1 MTHVKK
7 RRKPVSSR
15 IFDIVVYILL
25 FLVAMVTIVPFL
37 QVVTIS
43 LSPPEVVAS
52 YGLHLIPT
60 KIDLEGYRSIFK
72 YKLLWTSYRN
82 TIVRTLFGTA
92 LSMFLYVI
100 AAYPLSRYTFSGR
113 KFLNFFIAFTMYFG
127 GGMIPF
133 YLLMVK
139 LGLYNTR
146 WVMVI
151 PSLIS
156 TWNIMLCRSAFT
168 EMPNELVES
177 AQIDGASD
185 WLILRRIAIPLI
197 KPTLAVVTMYYAIG
211 HWNDFMTPLIYINKE
226 SLQPMQLLLRRIL
239 AQFSTDFTQGMNIMA
254 ALKSVV
260 SVQIRYVT
268 IVVAIAPILLVYPFI
283 QKYFVKGV
291 MLGAVKG

>member
-1 MTHVKK
+1 MKIKK
-7 RRKPVSSR
+7 RCASDRV
-15 IFDIVVYILL
+15 FY
-25 FLVAMVTIVPFL
+25 FLVWFLIIFGFFITLLPFMYVISVSFSDIHAINRGQVGIWPVGFNLDGYKQVLGQQKLWRAYYNTLWYTVVGTVLNIVF
-37 QVVTIS
+37 T
-43 LSPPEVVAS
+43 
-52 YGLHLIPT
+52 
-60 KIDLEGYRSIFK
+60 
-72 YKLLWTSYRN
+72 
-82 TIVRTLFGTA
+82 
-92 LSMFLYVI
+92 VI

-260 SVQIRYVT
+260 SVQVRYVT

>member
-1 MTHVKK
+1 MKIKK
-7 RRKPVSSR
+7 RCASDQV
-15 IFDIVVYILL
+15 FY
-25 FLVAMVTIVPFL
+25 FLVWFLIIFGFFITLLPFMYVISVSFSDIHAINRGQVGIWPVGFNLDGYKQVLGQQKLWRAYYNTLWYTVVGTVLNIVF
-37 QVVTIS
+37 T
-43 LSPPEVVAS
+43 
-52 YGLHLIPT
+52 
-60 KIDLEGYRSIFK
+60 
-72 YKLLWTSYRN
+72 
-82 TIVRTLFGTA
+82 
-92 LSMFLYVI
+92 VI

>member
-1 MTHVKK
+1 MKIKK
-7 RRKPVSSR
+7 RCASDRV
-15 IFDIVVYILL
+15 FY
-25 FLVAMVTIVPFL
+25 FLVWFLIIFGFFITLLPFMYVISVSFSDVHAINRGQVGIWPVGFNLDGYKQVLGQQKLWRAYYNTLWYTVVGTVLNIVF
-37 QVVTIS
+37 T
-43 LSPPEVVAS
+43 
-52 YGLHLIPT
+52 
-60 KIDLEGYRSIFK
+60 
-72 YKLLWTSYRN
+72 
-82 TIVRTLFGTA
+82 
-92 LSMFLYVI
+92 VI

-239 AQFSTDFTQGMNIMA
+239 AQFSTDFTQGMNVMA

-260 SVQIRYVT
+260 SVQVRYVT

>member
-1 MTHVKK
+1 MKIKK
-7 RRKPVSSR
+7 RCASDRV
-15 IFDIVVYILL
+15 FY
-25 FLVAMVTIVPFL
+25 FLVWFLIIFGFFITLLPFMYVISVSFSDIHAINRGQVGIWPVGFNLDGYKQVLGQQKLWRAYYNTLWYTVVGTVLNIVF
-37 QVVTIS
+37 T
-43 LSPPEVVAS
+43 
-52 YGLHLIPT
+52 
-60 KIDLEGYRSIFK
+60 
-72 YKLLWTSYRN
+72 
-82 TIVRTLFGTA
+82 
-92 LSMFLYVI
+92 VI

-268 IVVAIAPILLVYPFI
+268 IVVAIAPILLVYPFM

>member
-1 MTHVKK
+1 MKIKK
-7 RRKPVSSR
+7 RCASDRV
-15 IFDIVVYILL
+15 FY
-25 FLVAMVTIVPFL
+25 FLVWFLIIFGFFITLLPFMYVISVSFSDVHAINRGQVGIWPVGFNLDGYKQVLGQQKLWRAYYNTLWYTAVGTVLNIVF
-37 QVVTIS
+37 T
-43 LSPPEVVAS
+43 
-52 YGLHLIPT
+52 
-60 KIDLEGYRSIFK
+60 
-72 YKLLWTSYRN
+72 
-82 TIVRTLFGTA
+82 
-92 LSMFLYVI
+92 VI

-133 YLLMVK
+133 YLLIVK

-177 AQIDGASD
+177 AQIDGASG

>member
-1 MTHVKK
+1 MKIKK
-7 RRKPVSSR
+7 RCASDRV
-15 IFDIVVYILL
+15 FY
-25 FLVAMVTIVPFL
+25 FLVWFLIIFGFFITLLPFMYVISVSFSDVHAINRGQVGIWPVGFNLDGYKQVLGQQKLWRAYYNTLWYTVVGTVLNIVF
-37 QVVTIS
+37 T
-43 LSPPEVVAS
+43 
-52 YGLHLIPT
+52 
-60 KIDLEGYRSIFK
+60 
-72 YKLLWTSYRN
+72 
-82 TIVRTLFGTA
+82 
-92 LSMFLYVI
+92 VI

-139 LGLYNTR
+139 LGLYNPR

>member
-1 MTHVKK
+1 MKIKK
-7 RRKPVSSR
+7 RCASDRV
-15 IFDIVVYILL
+15 FY
-25 FLVAMVTIVPFL
+25 FLVWFLIIFGFFITLLPFMYVISVSFSDVHAINRGQVGIWPVGFNLDGYKQVLGQQKLWRAYYNTLWYTVVGTVLNIVF
-37 QVVTIS
+37 T
-43 LSPPEVVAS
+43 
-52 YGLHLIPT
+52 
-60 KIDLEGYRSIFK
+60 
-72 YKLLWTSYRN
+72 
-82 TIVRTLFGTA
+82 
-92 LSMFLYVI
+92 VI

-226 SLQPMQLLLRRIL
+226 SLQPMQLLLRIL

>member
-1 MTHVKK
+1 MKIKK
-7 RRKPVSSR
+7 RCASDRV
-15 IFDIVVYILL
+15 FY
-25 FLVAMVTIVPFL
+25 FLVWFLIIFGFFITLLPFMYVISVSFSDVHAINRGQVGIWPVGFNLDGYKQVLGQQKLWRAYYNTLWYTAVGTVLNIVF
-37 QVVTIS
+37 T
-43 LSPPEVVAS
+43 
-52 YGLHLIPT
+52 
-60 KIDLEGYRSIFK
+60 
-72 YKLLWTSYRN
+72 
-82 TIVRTLFGTA
+82 
-92 LSMFLYVI
+92 VI

-133 YLLMVK
+133 YLLIVK

-239 AQFSTDFTQGMNIMA
+239 AQFSTEFTQGMNVMA

>member
-1 MTHVKK
+1 MKIKK
-7 RRKPVSSR
+7 RCASDRV
-15 IFDIVVYILL
+15 FY
-25 FLVAMVTIVPFL
+25 FLVWFLIIFGFFITLLPFMYVISVSFSDIHAINRGQVGIWPVGFNLDGYKQVLGQQKLWRAYYNTLWYTAVGTVLNIVF
-37 QVVTIS
+37 T
-43 LSPPEVVAS
+43 
-52 YGLHLIPT
+52 
-60 KIDLEGYRSIFK
+60 
-72 YKLLWTSYRN
+72 
-82 TIVRTLFGTA
+82 
-92 LSMFLYVI
+92 VI

-133 YLLMVK
+133 YLLIVK

-239 AQFSTDFTQGMNIMA
+239 AQFSTEFTQGMNVMA

>member
-1 MTHVKK
+1 MKIKK
-7 RRKPVSSR
+7 RCASDRV
-15 IFDIVVYILL
+15 FY
-25 FLVAMVTIVPFL
+25 FLVWFLIIFGFFITLLPFMYVISVSFSDVHAINRGQVGIWPVGFNLDGYKQVLGQQKLWRAYYNTLWYTVVGTVLNIVF
-37 QVVTIS
+37 T
-43 LSPPEVVAS
+43 
-52 YGLHLIPT
+52 
-60 KIDLEGYRSIFK
+60 
-72 YKLLWTSYRN
+72 
-82 TIVRTLFGTA
+82 
-92 LSMFLYVI
+92 VI

-268 IVVAIAPILLVYPFI
+268 IVVVIAPILLVYPFI

>member
-1 MTHVKK
+1 MKIKK
-7 RRKPVSSR
+7 RCASDRV
-15 IFDIVVYILL
+15 FY
-25 FLVAMVTIVPFL
+25 FLVWFLIIFGFFITLLPFMYVISVSFSDVHAINRGQVGIWPVGFNLDGYKQVLGQQKLWRAYYNTLWYTAVGTVLNIVF
-37 QVVTIS
+37 T
-43 LSPPEVVAS
+43 
-52 YGLHLIPT
+52 
-60 KIDLEGYRSIFK
+60 
-72 YKLLWTSYRN
+72 
-82 TIVRTLFGTA
+82 
-92 LSMFLYVI
+92 VI

-133 YLLMVK
+133 YLLIVK

-239 AQFSTDFTQGMNIMA
+239 AQFSTEFTQGMNIMA

>member
-1 MTHVKK
+1 MYVISVSFSDVHAINRGQVGIW
-7 RRKPVSSR
+7 PVGFNLDGYKQVLGQQKLWR
-15 IFDIVVYILL
+15 AYYNTLWYTVVGTVLNIV
-25 FLVAMVTIVPFL
+25 FT
-37 QVVTIS
+37 
-43 LSPPEVVAS
+43 
-52 YGLHLIPT
+52 
-60 KIDLEGYRSIFK
+60 
-72 YKLLWTSYRN
+72 
-82 TIVRTLFGTA
+82 
-92 LSMFLYVI
+92 VI

>member
-1 MTHVKK
+1 
-7 RRKPVSSR
+7 
-15 IFDIVVYILL
+15 
-25 FLVAMVTIVPFL
+25 
-37 QVVTIS
+37 
-43 LSPPEVVAS
+43 
-52 YGLHLIPT
+52 
-60 KIDLEGYRSIFK
+60 
-72 YKLLWTSYRN
+72 
-82 TIVRTLFGTA
+82 
-92 LSMFLYVI
+92 
-100 AAYPLSRYTFSGR
+100 
-113 KFLNFFIAFTMYFG
+113 
-127 GGMIPF
+127 
-133 YLLMVK
+133 
-139 LGLYNTR
+139 
-146 WVMVI
+146 
-151 PSLIS
+151 
-156 TWNIMLCRSAFT
+156 MLCRSAFT